1 MVILLNALS
10 VSTADIIDAC
20 LKGRVGT
27 SGKDHEK
34 AVKAA
39 LDSITVEVVS
49 LREHIISGEHASFPR
64 KDATQELTDA
74 MVWLYEK
81 RLGTVAAVE
90 YRSAILALGA
100 NGCPFCHASLAP
112 TIEHSFPKATYPYLT
127 VTPINMVPCC
137 RDCNTERNVGQG
149 TISVSPYIDWWLEE
163 AAWLSA
169 KVPNPS
175 RPWILSFSVDP
186 PPKWSAARRGAV
198 KTFFEDVK
206 MAKRYRLAASQ
217 EFASRSSRLL
227 GVLQSQG
234 LGALRNELELEA
246 EAHGSQSLNH
256 HKSIAYGA
264 WLGSFSAIDWS
275 EALATRAA
283 ILLTK
288 PTPFIPPLL

>member
-1 MVILLNALS
+1 MVILLSALS
-10 VSTADIIDAC
+10 VSTADVIDAC
-20 LKGRVGT
+20 LKGRVGA
-27 SGKDHEK
+27 SGKHHEK

-39 LDSITVEVVS
+39 LNSISVEVVS
-49 LREHIISGEHASFPR
+49 LREHIISGKHASFPR
-64 KDATQELTDA
+64 QDATQELTDA

-149 TISVSPYIDWWLEE
+149 TISVSPYIDSWLEE
-163 AAWLSA
+163 AGWLSA
-169 KVPNPS
+169 KVLNPS
-175 RPWILSFSVDP
+175 RPWILSYSVDP
-186 PPKWSAARRGAV
+186 PPQWSASRRGAV
-198 KTFFEDVK
+198 NTFFEDVK

-227 GVLQSQG
+227 GVLQNQG
-234 LGALRNELELEA
+234 LGALRDELGREA
-246 EAHGSQSLNH
+246 EAHGSESVNH
-256 HKSIAYGA
+256 HKSIAYRS
-264 WLGSFSAIDWS
+264 WLASFGVIDWS
-275 EALATRAA
+275 KALSTRAA

-288 PTPFIPPLL
+288 PAPFIPLLL